1 MVWNIVATPNLKKIE
16 SFPMQYE
23 WQAKKEGR
31 WSILPDKED
40 KKF

>member
-1 MVWNIVATPNLKKIE
+1 MVWNIVAIPNLKKLIF
-16 SFPMQYE
+16 SNAVWMTG
-23 WQAKKEGR
+23 KKKGR